1 MICFKKTILIE
12 IEILIDFDDIKIGKC
27 YIHTNKIIGEQE
39 KKFISL
45 AFVSFQELFK
55 HEQYLFDVQ

>member
-45 AFVSFQELFK
+45 AFVSF
-55 HEQYLFDVQ
+55 

>member
-27 YIHTNKIIGEQE
+27 YIHTNKIYHYWRARE
-39 KKFISL
+39 KIYFSCICVIL
-45 AFVSFQELFK
+45 GIF
-55 HEQYLFDVQ
+55 